1 MTPGAGPLDLL
12 PVGHVPLVGD
22 VVEFD
27 EPRGLGVIEYGPGQ
41 RLPFHCT
48 AITDGSRQIA
58 VGTVAAFVVA
68 AGHLGRLEA
77 RSVRP
82 LPGVVPPGSTL
93 DAGRLPEPGPVGG
106 TFSARRS
113 PSPAGEGDPSDHSGG
128 VSVPVASDPT
138 PPSTGEIVGYGSTPP
153 SGTPE
158 WVSSDTEG
166 PSSVGSGD

>member
-1 MTPGAGPLDLL
+1 MAALTPGTGPFDLV
-12 PVGHVPLVGD
+12 PVGHAPLVGD

-27 EPRGLGVIEYGPGQ
+27 EPRGLGTIEYGPGE

-68 AGHLGRLEA
+68 AGRLGHLEA

-93 DAGRLPEPGPVGG
+93 DAYSSPVG
-106 TFSARRS
+106 
-113 PSPAGEGDPSDHSGG
+113 EYPSDYSSE

-138 PPSTGEIVGYGSTPP
+138 GPSSGGVVGDESTPP

-158 WVSSDTEG
+158 WVSSDTIG
-166 PSSVGSGD
+166 PPSGGSGD

>member
-1 MTPGAGPLDLL
+1 VTPGAGPFDLV
-12 PVGHVPLVGD
+12 PVGHAPLVGD

-68 AGHLGRLEA
+68 AGRLGRLEA

-93 DAGRLPEPGPVGG
+93 EVGRVAEPPPPGGTGTGPGYPSPVG
-106 TFSARRS
+106 
-113 PSPAGEGDPSDHSGG
+113 AGYRSDHSGDEG
-128 VSVPVASDPT
+128 SVPVASEPA
-138 PPSTGEIVGYGSTPP
+138 PSSAVEIVDESTPP

-158 WVSSDTEG
+158 WASSDTAG
-166 PSSVGSGD
+166 APSVGSDD